1 MNETA
6 AAKTLRLFL
15 AVDPNP
21 ETIAQFDRTIS
32 QLRRLV
38 PKARW
43 VHAEKLH
50 VTLVFLGEVEN
61 TKVSAIQGIMQSVV
75 PLHAPF
81 ALQFA
86 EGGTFGEKKRPRVL
100 WAGIG
105 GELAPLRALQKDLA
119 ERLEPLGSPPE
130 HREYSPHLTL
140 ARSADPRGDEHL
152 CDCLDKL
159 RGQTFGETVVREVVL
174 YESVQN
180 ARGSMYSALVRAPL
194 RV

>member
-6 AAKTLRLFL
+6 KAKTRRLFL

-21 ETIAQFDRTIS
+21 ETIAQFDKTIA
-32 QLRRLV
+32 QLRLPA

-43 VHAEKLH
+43 GHAEKLH
-50 VTLVFLGEVEN
+50 VTLVFLGDVEN
-61 TKVSAIQGIMQSVV
+61 ATVSAIHSVMQSAV

-81 ALQFA
+81 ALRFA

-100 WAGIG
+100 WAGVG
-105 GELAPLRALQKDLA
+105 GDMGALRALQKDLT
-119 ERLEPLGSPPE
+119 EQLEPLGFQPE

-140 ARSADPRGDEHL
+140 ARSADPRGDERL
-152 CDCLDKL
+152 RDCLDKL
-159 RGQTFGETVVREVVL
+159 QGQTFGETVVREVVL

-180 ARGSMYSALVRAPL
+180 ASGSVYSALVRVPL